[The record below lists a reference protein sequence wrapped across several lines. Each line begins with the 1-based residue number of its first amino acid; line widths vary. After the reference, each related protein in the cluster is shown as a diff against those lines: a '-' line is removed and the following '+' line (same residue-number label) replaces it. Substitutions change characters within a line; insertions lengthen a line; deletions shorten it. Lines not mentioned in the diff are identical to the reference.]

1 MTRYLVLQVL
11 GNSDVQELGTDQ
23 GKNKGSDILTGFYNE
38 EGLKYVAENLK
49 EDIDNGIISIDFPLI
64 QRLHQH
70 ILSLP
75 EQSKIHWLIILT
87 NQVEWMKKNEA
98 KKGAE
103 GWQEFVATDGCW
115 WRSFLEL
122 WFKDKPDSQ
131 CSLIDL
137 SIDPEIE
144 NGAADWDAMARTISP
159 FLNKK
164 LQFKDAK
171 NDSKILLNEDGKIVE
186 FNQLIIQHSSG
197 TPALSSALYL
207 WGIEQKLAGYP
218 VAFAYLN
225 KDEGLVQDSISI
237 HEGGHWQW
245 RLKKPQVMK
254 LLELQDFSG
263 SLQLLG
269 SDCPDEKTLKSLQQ
283 LDKRSAFNLRE
294 LNLSP
299 QDDVL
304 ERIAIALWTEK
315 VLRQGGQWMNWYLR
329 VAGAM
334 ELALFCLVEQGSDDF
349 EWQSGSLKT
358 ILHHSLNNPQYLG
371 FRLGI
376 EKVATELLAD
386 GESRYKP
393 DADPYLVTKIQDDR
407 WQDFCDFYRSESRGW
422 QLDERTRNGFTH
434 IRNNLYH
441 SLSGDRLDELLDKQT
456 QILKSADH
464 PEHPA
469 HKAVGYLLYLL
480 ELGSLK
486 QQVMNRRKTLQ
497 QQEKDIFTTL
507 ETLP

>member
-1 MTRYLVLQVL
+1 MIRYLALQVL
-11 GNSDVQELGTDQ
+11 GNSDVQELGTGQ
-23 GKNKGSDILTGFYNE
+23 GKNNGSDVL
-38 EGLKYVAENLK
+38 EGLGAYDEGSLDDAVQMLT
-49 EDIDNGIISIDFPLI
+49 EDVKSEQISIHFPLI
-64 QRLHQH
+64 QRLHQKLKSRESDLE
-70 ILSLP
+70 IY
-75 EQSKIHWLIILT
+75 WLIILT
-87 NQVEWMKKNEA
+87 NQVEWMKKNESRI
-98 KKGAE
+98 GSE
-103 GWQEFVATDGCW
+103 GWKEIVASDGCW
-115 WRSFLEL
+115 WRSFLED
-122 WFKDKPDSQ
+122 WMKENDYP
-131 CSLIDL
+131 CSLINL
-137 SIDPEIE
+137 SVEPEIE
-144 NGAADWDAMARTISP
+144 NGVADWDGMAKTIAP
-159 FLNKK
+159 LLNQY
-164 LQFKDAK
+164 LDC
-171 NDSKILLNEDGKIVE
+171 NGSKILLKDDCPNKKIDK
-186 FNQLIIQHSSG
+186 IIVQHSSG

-207 WGIEQKLAGYP
+207 WGIEQKLTGVP
-218 VAFAYLN
+218 VEFAYLSN
-225 KDEGLVQDSISI
+225 DEGLTQDSISI
-237 HEGGHWQW
+237 HEGSHWQW

-254 LLELQDFSG
+254 LLKLQDFSG
-263 SLQLLG
+263 AVKLLG
-269 SDCPDEKTLKSLQQ
+269 SDCPDNQTLESLKQ
-283 LDKRSAFNLRE
+283 LDKRSAFNLRD
-294 LNLSP
+294 LHLSP

-480 ELGSLK
+480 ELGNLK